1 MLLVNNYLMIF
12 LIDQF
17 NFEIRILFRAESAS
31 NPTHRL
37 VKVVAGH
44 TLKLAECFF
53 RQRPMARLMA
63 ENTAYARSMGQ
74 TMLSRLTGSNVV

>member
-1 MLLVNNYLMIF
+1 MVFLV
-12 LIDQF
+12 DQF
-17 NFEIRILFRAESAS
+17 YFEIRTLSRAESAS

-53 RQRPMARLMA
+53 RQRPLARLMA
-63 ENTAYARSMGQ
+63 GNTAYARSMGQ
-74 TMLSRLTGSNVV
+74 TKLSRLTGSIVV